1 VGFEI
6 RLTGEFIAEVTAP
19 SANMRMLP
27 TRAETTHVIGCN
39 HGIQKT
45 TEEDLL
51 PIDGIAAIRTQ
62 RLHFNRLLDAVV
74 TTAKLQFIGE
84 EWGLPQPSAA
94 QILSNQKGIPWANI
108 NTSLGDLDTMGI
120 PRDYVHGCY
129 DPAAK
134 ARWTQLREEFMFR
147 RIQQSK
153 GSARHLMVICGFHHL
168 QPLARMLADI
178 ACEVQTV
185 DYRALDWYRAGIFS
199 DDE

>member
-1 VGFEI
+1 
-6 RLTGEFIAEVTAP
+6 
-19 SANMRMLP
+19 MRMPP
-27 TRAETTHVIGCN
+27 TSAETTHVIGCN

-51 PIDGIAAIRTQ
+51 PIDDIAEIRTQ
-62 RLHFNRLLDAVV
+62 RLHFSRFLEALV
-74 TTAKLQFIGE
+74 TSAKIQFIGE

-94 QILSNQKGIPWANI
+94 QVLSNKKGISWANI
-108 NTSLGDLDTMGI
+108 NTSLEDLNRMEI
-120 PRDYVHGCY
+120 PRDYVHGRY

-147 RIQQSK
+147 RIKENKRGAQ
-153 GSARHLMVICGFHHL
+153 HLMVVCGFRHL
-168 QPLARMLADI
+168 QPMARLLADL
-178 ACEVQTV
+178 ACIVQTI

>member
-19 SANMRMLP
+19 SPNMRMPP
-27 TRAETTHVIGCN
+27 THAETTHVIGCN

-51 PIDGIAAIRTQ
+51 PIDDIAEIRTQ
-62 RLHFNRLLDAVV
+62 RLHFSRLLEALVAS
-74 TTAKLQFIGE
+74 AKIEFIGE

-94 QILSNQKGIPWANI
+94 QVLSNQKGIPWANI
-108 NTSLGDLDTMGI
+108 NTTLEDLNRMGI
-120 PRDYVHGCY
+120 PRDYVHGHY

-134 ARWTQLREEFMFR
+134 ARWTELREEFMFR
-147 RIQQSK
+147 RIQENK
-153 GSARHLMVICGFHHL
+153 GSAQHLMVVCGFRHL
-168 QPLARMLADI
+168 QPMARLLADL
-178 ACEVQTV
+178 ACTVQTT

-199 DDE
+199 NDE